1 MILHMWCFLTIVE
14 VAYSLLVFYCD
25 EFRFSD
31 VGIQVVQFGFSISLE
46 CFGQE
51 LGGSTDT
58 S

>member
-1 MILHMWCFLTIVE
+1 MWCFLTIVE
-14 VAYSLLVFYCD
+14 VAHSLLVFYCD
-25 EFRFSD
+25 EFKSSD